1 MKRKN
6 SFVIL
11 AIFFIV
17 ATNFSC
23 KKNSKAELPASVEYK
38 ITPLDSYILLLK
50 YNDNTGNLVGI
61 TNPSQFI
68 NGGDQSQFLNGSKTI
83 SVSAKPFLAKIEIT
97 VLNTTTASH
106 NYDLEILVDGL
117 LKKTVTVNVP
127 VNLNNLVTGS
137 AEFTVP

>member
-1 MKRKN
+1 MKRTHAI
-6 SFVIL
+6 VIL
-11 AIFFIV
+11 ATFFIV
-17 ATNFSC
+17 AANFSC
-23 KKNSKAELPASVEYK
+23 KKNSKAESPASVEYK

-50 YNDNTGNLVGI
+50 YNDNTGNLVSI

-68 NGGDQSQFLNGSKTI
+68 NGGDQSQFINGSKTI

-97 VLNTTTASH
+97 VLNTTTASL
-106 NYDLEILVDGL
+106 NYDLEILVDGQV
-117 LKKTVTVNVP
+117 KKTVTVNVS